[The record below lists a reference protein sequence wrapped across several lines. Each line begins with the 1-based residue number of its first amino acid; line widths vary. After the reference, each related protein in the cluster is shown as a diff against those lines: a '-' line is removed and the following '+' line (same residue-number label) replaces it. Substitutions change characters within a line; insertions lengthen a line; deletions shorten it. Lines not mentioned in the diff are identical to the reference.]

1 MFSGLYKLT
10 LDENGYYFIDR
21 DGNHFSM
28 ILTYLRD
35 GIIDPRAQNDPIQR
49 EYLEREAQYFQLT
62 GLLNLLN
69 GGAPFSHGDGLETHY
84 SCFFDMSIEPR
95 VQTLEGHEQA
105 VKCLQFLGDI
115 LVTGAYD
122 RTFKVWSISKGSL
135 IRTVQT
141 EAVWCL
147 QFAGPDRLCTGHG
160 DNCIRVWDTTTWTC
174 VRVLKGHAATVMC
187 LQCEGNLVC
196 SGSWDNTLRL
206 WNLDNAPG
214 EELVTTFTGHTKAI
228 WCLQFKDN
236 IVVSGSEDKT
246 VRVWDMKTGLCI
258 RVLQG
263 HNGIIRCVQIQGH
276 MLYSGGDDK
285 TIKEWGT
292 EPTLSLHY
300 PFVYSYLTFLFYRLG
315 ARLLR
320 SNAASP
326 HKDSALPPDAR

>member
-1 MFSGLYKLT
+1 MKTGVKYTVSLATLTKEREGFLSAMFSGLYKLT
-10 LDENGYYFIDR
+10 ADEDGSYFIDR

-69 GGAPFSHGDGLETHY
+69 GGAPFSNVEGLETHY
-84 SCFFDMSIEPR
+84 NCFFDMSLEPKL
-95 VQTLEGHEQA
+95 QSLEGHEQA
-105 VKCLQFLGDI
+105 VKCLQFNGDI

-122 RTFKVWSISKGSL
+122 RTLKIWSISRGAL

-147 QFAGPDRLCTGHG
+147 QFAGSDRLCTGHG
-160 DNCIRVWDTTTWTC
+160 DNCIRVWDTSSWTC

-187 LQCEGNLVC
+187 LQCDGHLVC

-214 EELVTTFTGHTKAI
+214 EELVTTFSGHTKAI

-263 HNGIIRCVQIQGH
+263 HSGIIRCVQIQGH

-292 EPTLSLHY
+292 SLMH
-300 PFVYSYLTFLFYRLG
+300 VV
-315 ARLLR
+315 AM
-320 SNAASP
+320 
-326 HKDSALPPDAR
+326 